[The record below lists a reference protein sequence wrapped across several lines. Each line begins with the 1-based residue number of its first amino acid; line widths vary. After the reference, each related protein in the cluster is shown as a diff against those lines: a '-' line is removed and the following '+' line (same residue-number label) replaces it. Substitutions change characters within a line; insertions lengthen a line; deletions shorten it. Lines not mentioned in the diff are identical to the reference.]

1 MKLFKEFFL
10 GRDILGHSISINYR
24 GNTSYNTYLGALLT
38 IGVQMLVLVQL
49 VQKSIDLYSM
59 EDPNVTIM
67 SRPIYEEESSQ
78 VYNFK
83 DHKFDVGVAI
93 VPPD

>member
-1 MKLFKEFFL
+1 
-10 GRDILGHSISINYR
+10 
-24 GNTSYNTYLGALLT
+24 
-38 IGVQMLVLVQL
+38 MLVLIQL

-59 EDPNVTIM
+59 EDPSVTIM

-93 VPPD
+93 LPAQ

>member
-67 SRPIYEEESSQ
+67 SRPIYEEESNQ
-78 VYNFK
+78 LYNFK
-83 DHKFDVGVAI
+83 DHRFDVGVAFL
-93 VPPD
+93 P